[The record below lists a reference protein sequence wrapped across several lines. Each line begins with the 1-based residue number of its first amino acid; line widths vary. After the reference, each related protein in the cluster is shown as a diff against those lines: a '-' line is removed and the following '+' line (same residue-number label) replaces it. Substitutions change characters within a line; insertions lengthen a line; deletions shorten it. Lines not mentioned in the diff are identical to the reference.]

1 MIDSSKFRDLV
12 TKTPT
17 ASYTADHVSAG
28 IPIPKT
34 RRIELFSPEE
44 WEEFVEEWA
53 HSLEPEYYKVVR
65 FAGPGDKGLD
75 VVGFISDHTFE
86 GGWDNYQC
94 KHYDHALRPSDIW
107 VEIGKI
113 IFYSFLGEHPAPAK
127 YYFVSPKGVGTTL
140 AHLLATPE
148 ELKSEARNNWA
159 QYCDK
164 GISSA
169 VSAPLT
175 GDLLA
180 YFDQFDFSIFSSKS
194 TAELIDGHSRT
205 PFHSVRFGGGL
216 PARPAPEAPPTEIA
230 SSESRYIQQIFEAY
244 TDHIG
249 EAITDM
255 SLLNDKPDLRQDFL
269 RQRER
274 FYHSESLRNF
284 ARDTVPEGTFEALQ
298 EEIFYGVV
306 DVCES
311 DHEDGLARMRATL
324 DQSARLP
331 FTSSPLSSV
340 VRVPDK
346 QGICHQ
352 LANID
357 QLIWVWGDEDA

>member
-1 MIDSSKFRDLV
+1 MIDPGKFRNLLI
-12 TKTPT
+12 KTP
-17 ASYTADHVSAG
+17 AANYTGDHVSAG

-44 WEEFVEEWA
+44 WEEFTEEWA
-53 HSLEPEYYKVVR
+53 FSLEPQYFKVVR

-75 VVGFISDHTFE
+75 VVGSISDHTFA

-94 KHYDHALRPSDIW
+94 KHYGQVLRPNDIC

-113 IFYSFLGEHPAPAK
+113 IFYSFSGEYPTPRK
-127 YYFVSPKGVGTTL
+127 YYFVSPKGLSTTL
-140 AHLLATPE
+140 AHLLASPE
-148 ELKSEARNNWA
+148 KLKLKAKENWA
-159 QYCDK
+159 QCCEK

-169 VSAPLT
+169 VRIPLS
-175 GDLLA
+175 GELLE

-216 PARPAPEAPPTEIA
+216 PARPVPETPPAEIA

-244 TDHIG
+244 SDHVG
-249 EAITDM
+249 EVITDV
-255 SLLNDKPDLRQDFL
+255 SLLSDKPNLRQDFL

-274 FYHSESLRNF
+274 FYHAESLRNF

-298 EEIFYGVV
+298 QDVFYGVV

-311 DHEDGLARMRATL
+311 EHHDDGLARMRATL

-331 FTSSPLSSV
+331 ATSSPLASV

-352 LANID
+352 LANAD
-357 QLIWVWGDEDA
+357 QLKWVHD

>member
-12 TKTPT
+12 IKTPT
-17 ASYTADHVSAG
+17 VSYAADHVSAG

-53 HSLEPEYYKVVR
+53 HSLDPEYFKVVR

-75 VVGFISDHTFE
+75 VVGFISDYTFE
-86 GGWDNYQC
+86 DGWDNYQC
-94 KHYDHALRPSDIW
+94 KHYGHILRPSDIW

-113 IFYSFLGEHPAPAK
+113 IFYSFSGEYQAPRK
-127 YYFVSPKGVGTTL
+127 YYFVSPKGLSTTL
-140 AHLLATPE
+140 AHLLANPKK
-148 ELKSEARNNWA
+148 LKLEIIKNWA
-159 QYCDK
+159 QCCEK

-169 VSAPLT
+169 VLIPLS
-175 GDLLA
+175 GGLLE

-216 PARPAPEAPPTEIA
+216 PARPAPEAPPAQIA

-244 TDHIG
+244 SDHLG
-249 EAITDM
+249 EGITDV
-255 SLLNDKPDLRQDFL
+255 SLLSDKPNLRQDFL

-274 FYHSESLRNF
+274 FYHAESLRNF

-298 EEIFYGVV
+298 EDVFYGVI

-311 DHEDGLARMRATL
+311 EHEDGIA
-324 DQSARLP
+324 
-331 FTSSPLSSV
+331 
-340 VRVPDK
+340 
-346 QGICHQ
+346 GC
-352 LANID
+352 
-357 QLIWVWGDEDA
+357 